1 MKLDRQ
7 EIARYLGYG
16 RTPMPP
22 EVSALAETCMEE
34 LERTVI
40 PRSLGRRMAVRRFTE
55 ASRDL
60 AYQLR
65 HCEEAVLYAITLGPQ
80 ADLLLRRWSVRD
92 MAKAA
97 VGQAVCAAWLD
108 QLAADYVEGLDLGAG
123 EYPTPPFSPGYGD
136 LKLETQKE
144 IFKQLDCTKRIGITL
159 TEDMLMYPTKSVT
172 ALIGLTDEKE
182 ECHTGKCKQCTN
194 TECEFRDEV

>member
-22 EVSALAETCMEE
+22 EVSALAEACMGE

-60 AYQLR
+60 AHHLR
-65 HCEEAVLYAITLGPQ
+65 HCEEAILYAITLGPPGKPQ
-80 ADLLLRRWSVRD
+80 ASVEHRC
-92 MAKAA
+92 
-97 VGQAVCAAWLD
+97 GQRPVL
-108 QLAADYVEGLDLGAG
+108 Y
-123 EYPTPPFSPGYGD
+123 
-136 LKLETQKE
+136 
-144 IFKQLDCTKRIGITL
+144 
-159 TEDMLMYPTKSVT
+159 
-172 ALIGLTDEKE
+172 
-182 ECHTGKCKQCTN
+182 
-194 TECEFRDEV
+194 